1 METVWGHDIPCARDL
16 PAGLTL
22 LRGDITLQLEMDKIR
37 ADKQRRR
44 NHSVVSEGVEEGGQK
59 MRNNEPGEYKTV

>member
-1 METVWGHDIPCARDL
+1 
-16 PAGLTL
+16 
-22 LRGDITLQLEMDKIR
+22 MDKIR

-59 MRNNEPGEYKTV
+59 MRNNEPGEYKLFRGQQRNIAPQQL